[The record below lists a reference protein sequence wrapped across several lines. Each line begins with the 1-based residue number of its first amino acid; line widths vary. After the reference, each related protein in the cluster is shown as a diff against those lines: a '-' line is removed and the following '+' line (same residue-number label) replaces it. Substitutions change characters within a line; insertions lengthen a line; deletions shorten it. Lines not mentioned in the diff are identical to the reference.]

1 MSCYIC
7 LEDQGKLMSV
17 KGCYCKGGL
26 EVHLGCLRKWL
37 SNAENPFK
45 CSVCK
50 GDYSGTFMTRFMTK
64 EEILFHSN
72 GTEEDDSYDDE
83 EGGEDLY
90 MDGSSFYVY
99 NGIPIMNAD
108 GMLCFETEKDK
119 TIYIEMTNKEDKSVK
134 QDLRARNKKVA
145 RIHVKLHRQPKWSKR
160 IPFRK

>member
-1 MSCYIC
+1 
-7 LEDQGKLMSV
+7 
-17 KGCYCKGGL
+17 
-26 EVHLGCLRKWL
+26 
-37 SNAENPFK
+37 
-45 CSVCK
+45 
-50 GDYSGTFMTRFMTK
+50 MTK

-72 GTEEDDSYDDE
+72 GTEEDDSYGDE
-83 EGGEDLY
+83 EGEEDLY